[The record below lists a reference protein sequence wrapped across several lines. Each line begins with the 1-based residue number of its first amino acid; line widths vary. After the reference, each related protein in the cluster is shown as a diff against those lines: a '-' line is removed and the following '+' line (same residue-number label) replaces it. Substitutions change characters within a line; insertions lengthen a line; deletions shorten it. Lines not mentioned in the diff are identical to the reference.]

1 MHRDGSTNLQP
12 TVKPSACDV
21 RIDGWFTSPACCDRS
36 GGMYIRDAAA
46 VAAADDDDDD
56 GGDKSCVCKAADRA
70 RRMMLPTAC

>member
-1 MHRDGSTNLQP
+1 M
-12 TVKPSACDV
+12 
-21 RIDGWFTSPACCDRS
+21 
-36 GGMYIRDAAA
+36 RDAAA